1 MTLEFRKDIFSDERD
16 DNLNV
21 VGKPVIR
28 QDILGHVTG
37 TSPFFDDHK
46 FDNLLHMKC
55 VRSPHHH
62 ARIISIDISR
72 AEKMP
77 GVMKVVLAKDVPVN
91 LNTLLSLLDFG
102 IDDEPTLA
110 EKKVAYMGEP
120 VVAVIATT
128 EKLALDAV
136 AKVDVQYEVID
147 AVFDVEEAIKP
158 NSPTVNQAYPENHF
172 IFNDG
177 HSYQKLRYGDTASGF
192 ARAAHIVEGRY
203 QLRPIEQAP
212 IEPNGAI
219 AAPETNDR
227 FVCYTP
233 TQGLFFSVGTCAKIL
248 DVDLNKLHFVGGTV
262 GGGFGGKVDSICEPL
277 AILGAMLTR
286 QPVRYVLNRAEEMQ
300 VSAPRSAELWK
311 IRDAIAEDGKILA
324 REFKGWFDAG
334 AYTRLTSYGVVKCT
348 GHLPGPYTIPA
359 VKSDIYCVFTNRTP
373 STAMRGFGVLGVD
386 FAIERQM
393 DKGARAAGLG
403 PMEFRLINAYRD
415 GDMKATRRV
424 ASNTALVE
432 CIKVAAQKANYPL
445 ASKYEEMTSMT
456 GASLTEI
463 PETIT
468 DSGVLPAGYSTIPKT
483 DTAEGL
489 ASDPL
494 IQTPTVKPTNPS
506 ISFHTTSQKT
516 NNMGASALAETKT
529 SIPSKPNQNTKVEYE
544 NSLKQSE
551 TKTRSRYSRYSSA
564 IRRR

>member
-158 NSPTVNQAYPENHF
+158 NSPTVNQAYPGNHF

-177 HSYQKLRYGDTASGF
+177 HSYQKLR
-192 ARAAHIVEGRY
+192 
-203 QLRPIEQAP
+203 
-212 IEPNGAI
+212 
-219 AAPETNDR
+219 
-227 FVCYTP
+227 
-233 TQGLFFSVGTCAKIL
+233 
-248 DVDLNKLHFVGGTV
+248 
-262 GGGFGGKVDSICEPL
+262 
-277 AILGAMLTR
+277 
-286 QPVRYVLNRAEEMQ
+286 
-300 VSAPRSAELWK
+300 
-311 IRDAIAEDGKILA
+311 
-324 REFKGWFDAG
+324 
-334 AYTRLTSYGVVKCT
+334 
-348 GHLPGPYTIPA
+348 
-359 VKSDIYCVFTNRTP
+359 
-373 STAMRGFGVLGVD
+373 
-386 FAIERQM
+386 
-393 DKGARAAGLG
+393 
-403 PMEFRLINAYRD
+403 
-415 GDMKATRRV
+415 
-424 ASNTALVE
+424 
-432 CIKVAAQKANYPL
+432 
-445 ASKYEEMTSMT
+445 
-456 GASLTEI
+456 
-463 PETIT
+463 
-468 DSGVLPAGYSTIPKT
+468 
-483 DTAEGL
+483 
-489 ASDPL
+489 
-494 IQTPTVKPTNPS
+494 
-506 ISFHTTSQKT
+506 
-516 NNMGASALAETKT
+516 
-529 SIPSKPNQNTKVEYE
+529 
-544 NSLKQSE
+544 
-551 TKTRSRYSRYSSA
+551 
-564 IRRR
+564 

>member
-248 DVDLNKLHFVGGTV
+248 NVDLNKLHFIGGTV
-262 GGGFGGKVDSICEPL
+262 GGAFGGKVDSVC
-277 AILGAMLTR
+277 
-286 QPVRYVLNRAEEMQ
+286 
-300 VSAPRSAELWK
+300 
-311 IRDAIAEDGKILA
+311 
-324 REFKGWFDAG
+324 
-334 AYTRLTSYGVVKCT
+334 
-348 GHLPGPYTIPA
+348 
-359 VKSDIYCVFTNRTP
+359 
-373 STAMRGFGVLGVD
+373 
-386 FAIERQM
+386 
-393 DKGARAAGLG
+393 
-403 PMEFRLINAYRD
+403 
-415 GDMKATRRV
+415 
-424 ASNTALVE
+424 
-432 CIKVAAQKANYPL
+432 
-445 ASKYEEMTSMT
+445 
-456 GASLTEI
+456 
-463 PETIT
+463 
-468 DSGVLPAGYSTIPKT
+468 
-483 DTAEGL
+483 
-489 ASDPL
+489 
-494 IQTPTVKPTNPS
+494 
-506 ISFHTTSQKT
+506 
-516 NNMGASALAETKT
+516 
-529 SIPSKPNQNTKVEYE
+529 
-544 NSLKQSE
+544 
-551 TKTRSRYSRYSSA
+551 
-564 IRRR
+564 